1 MKTTTAILA
10 LTVILGFGAAT
21 LVHAADAKKPAPKL
35 DTKPGP
41 AFLMVQGKLTKID
54 GDFYVVE
61 DYEGK
66 EVRIYVSKDTK
77 KINGSKKPGDSIRA
91 EITSGGH
98 ANSIQ

>member
-10 LTVILGFGAAT
+10 LTVLLGFGATT
-21 LVHAADAKKPAPKL
+21 LVNAADPKKPAAKV

-41 AFLMVQGKLTKID
+41 AYLMVQGKLTKID

-77 KINGSKKPGDSIRA
+77 KMNGPKKPGDSIRA

>member
-1 MKTTTAILA
+1 MKNTTAVLA
-10 LTVILGFGAAT
+10 LTVMLGFGAVT
-21 LVHAADAKKPAPKL
+21 ITQAADAKKPAAKL

-41 AFLMVQGKLTKID
+41 AYQMVQGKLSKID

-77 KINGSKKPGDSIRA
+77 KMKGPKKPGDSIRA
-91 EITSGGH
+91 EITMGGH

>member
-1 MKTTTAILA
+1 MKSTTAILA
-10 LTVILGFGAAT
+10 LTVLLGFGAAT
-21 LVHAADAKKPAPKL
+21 LVHAADAKKPAAKL

-41 AFLMVQGKLTKID
+41 AHQMVQGKLTKID
-54 GDFYVVE
+54 GDYYVVE

-77 KINGSKKPGDSIRA
+77 KMNGPKKPGDSIRA
-91 EITSGGH
+91 EITAGSH

>member
-1 MKTTTAILA
+1 MKSMTGILLAVALGLGTAAI
-10 LTVILGFGAAT
+10 T
-21 LVHAADAKKPAPKL
+21 HAADSKPVAKL

-41 AFLMVQGKLTKID
+41 AHQMVQGKLAKID

-77 KINGSKKPGDSIRA
+77 KMNGPKKPGDSIRA
-91 EITSGGH
+91 EITMGGH

>member
-1 MKTTTAILA
+1 MKTITVILA
-10 LTVILGFGAAT
+10 LTVTVGFGAAT
-21 LVHAADAKKPAPKL
+21 LLHAADSKPVAKL

-41 AFLMVQGKLTKID
+41 AYQMVQGKVTKID

-77 KINGSKKPGDSIRA
+77 KMKGPKKPGDSIRA
-91 EITSGGH
+91 EITMGGH

>member
-1 MKTTTAILA
+1 MKTSTAILA

-21 LVHAADAKKPAPKL
+21 LVQAADPKKPAAKV

-41 AFLMVQGKLTKID
+41 AYLMVQGKLTKID

-77 KINGSKKPGDSIRA
+77 KMNGPKKPGDSIRA
-91 EITSGGH
+91 EITTGGH